1 MKWQITIPT
10 VIDRP
15 EQFARLRDTLAPQV
29 AEYKGDIE
37 VLVCWN
43 NYETELSKLR
53 QRLLE
58 ETTAEYV
65 NFIDDDDNVAQNYC
79 STIYPLLDGVD
90 YIGFRVGFY
99 QNGAKQKPVIHS
111 LTCEKWDDNQDGYF
125 RRGTLINP
133 TKRKLMLRAGF
144 KDADYHKGIP
154 EDITYANNVDKLLKT
169 EHFID
174 EEMHIYMPTDHHAWE
189 RFEPI
194 GNLELIRP
202 ELPKYFKFSKWSTNE
217 G

>member
-1 MKWQITIPT
+1 MKWQIIIPT
-10 VIDRP
+10 VVDRS

-29 AEYKGDIE
+29 EKYKGDIE

-53 QRLLE
+53 QKLLE

-65 NFIDDDDNVAQNYC
+65 NFIDDDDNVTEDYC
-79 STIYPLLDGVD
+79 DKIYPLLDGVD
-90 YIGFRVGFY
+90 YIGFMVRFL
-99 QNGAKQKPVIHS
+99 QNGQPFRKVIHS
-111 LTCEKWDDNQDGYF
+111 LACNGWEDTNEGFY

-133 TKRKLMLRAGF
+133 TKRDLMLRAGF
-144 KDADYHKGIP
+144 KHSDYKKSIP
-154 EDITYANNVDKLLKT
+154 EDITYAKRVDKLLKT

-174 EEMHIYMPTDHHAWE
+174 SEVHIYMPTDHHAWQ

-194 GNLELIRP
+194 IGKFKRP
-202 ELPKYFKFSKWSTNE
+202 ELPKYFKFSKHSTNE
-217 G
+217 T